1 MAETS
6 IRSSV
11 VVSVVVAL
19 VTALTF
25 YFVSH
30 SDLRA
35 DLVRTQVR
43 LDVFRQYNDRAMT
56 RIEDKLG
63 SLEMQLSRLTELLVQ
78 ERKINDQRR

>member
-6 IRSSV
+6 IRISV

-30 SDLRA
+30 SNLRA
-35 DLVRTQVR
+35 DLVSTQVR
-43 LDVFRQYNDRAMT
+43 LEVFKQYNDRHMS
-56 RIEDKLG
+56 RIEDKLDAVQK
-63 SLEMQLSRLTELLVQ
+63 QLARLAELLAQ
-78 ERKINDQRR
+78 ERK

>member
-6 IRSSV
+6 IRSIV